1 MEEGSMSRAGRK
13 PEKIAERKFVKL
25 VENKYRGQA
34 IKLQTAGPYGTTG
47 RNDRLVL
54 VPGPVIVLME
64 FKREG
69 EEPTNI
75 QKFRHKQ
82 FRRMGVPVHV
92 AFSCEEAEW
101 YLQAAIQAQAVPVRQ
116 RKVRRK

>member
-1 MEEGSMSRAGRK
+1 MEESLMSRAKK

-25 VENKYRGQA
+25 VERKYGGQA

-47 RNDRLVL
+47 RNDRFVCA
-54 VPGPVIVLME
+54 PGRVTVVIE

-82 FRRMGVPVHV
+82 FRRMGFPVHV
-92 AFSCEEAEW
+92 AYSCDEAEW
-101 YLQAAIQAQAVPVRQ
+101 YLQAATKAQAVSTRL
-116 RKVRRK
+116 RKVRR